1 MTGTCKTSCRA
12 FRESVIL
19 NVTCPCCYYLL
30 PWSWEEKQTGQ
41 SKWIFITHH
50 VIGPCSVS
58 LYLLALNPYPSPQS
72 MR

>member
-19 NVTCPCCYYLL
+19 NVTCLSCYYLL

-41 SKWIFITHH
+41 SKWIFITHSCDRTLL
-50 VIGPCSVS
+50 GVS
-58 LYLLALNPYPSPQS
+58 ILVTS
-72 MR
+72 